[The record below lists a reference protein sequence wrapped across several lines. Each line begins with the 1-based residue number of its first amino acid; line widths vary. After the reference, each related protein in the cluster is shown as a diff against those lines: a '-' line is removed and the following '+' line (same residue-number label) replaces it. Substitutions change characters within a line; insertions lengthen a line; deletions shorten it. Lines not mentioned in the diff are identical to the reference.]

1 MLKVIIEKEIREIL
15 GSSKFV
21 YTFFVCTVLILIS
34 FYSGAINYN
43 MSVSRWEVA
52 KSENLRSFEGVTE
65 WYRVKENKIFLP
77 PQPLATLVSGVSN
90 DIGRS
95 TMVGPSGEITPQDSR
110 YNEEPIYA
118 YFRFMD
124 LQFIFQIVLALFA
137 ILLGYDAICGEK
149 ERGTLKLCLSNSVP
163 RSKFLLGKFI
173 GSFSLLSTS
182 LLFALGLGCLILPLL
197 GVHLQGEEWIRLVLI
212 ILTGLLYFGTFLAIS
227 FLVSALSQKSSSS
240 FLILLIVWIG
250 SVLIVPRAAVLLA
263 GRAVEVPTVDQ
274 IGYEK
279 ASFATEQWKSFIAA
293 MGNYES
299 IQSEDMEE
307 VMNAFSKFSDSLSE
321 SREEKMNEFRSRL
334 NENRRNREKERSK
347 IALSLARVSPS
358 ASMSLATLTL
368 AGTSPDL
375 KDRFYDQAKNYQ
387 TALSNFLF
395 EKTGMNMGR
404 GMVMIYSDGE
414 DQRKA
419 TPINA
424 NEIPVFTFE
433 NEPLKASLASALPD
447 MGLLLLFNFFFL
459 LGAFKFFNKYDA
471 R

>member
-1 MLKVIIEKEIREIL
+1 MLKIIIEKEIRDML

-21 YTFFVCTVLILIS
+21 YTFLVCTVLILMS

-65 WYRVKENKIFLP
+65 WYRVRENKIFLP
-77 PQPLATLVSGVSN
+77 PQPLAALVSGISN

-95 TMVGPSGEITPQDSR
+95 TMVRPSGEITAKDSR
-110 YNEEPIYA
+110 FNEEPIYA
-118 YFRFMD
+118 YFRFID
-124 LQFIFQIVLALFA
+124 LQFIFQIILALFA

-149 ERGTLKLCLSNSVP
+149 ERGTLKLCLANSVP
-163 RSKFLLGKFI
+163 RTKFLLGKFI

-197 GVHLQGEEWIRLVLI
+197 GVYLQGEEWIRLILI

-227 FLVSALSQKSSSS
+227 FLVSALSQRSSSS

-263 GRAVEVPTVDQ
+263 GRAVDVPTVDQ

-279 ASFATEQWKSFIAA
+279 ASFATDQWKSFIDA
-293 MGNYES
+293 MGNYET
-299 IQSEDMEE
+299 IQSEDIEE
-307 VMNAFSKFSDSLSE
+307 VMDAFSKFSDSLSQ
-321 SREEKMNEFRSRL
+321 SREEKMNEFRGRL
-334 NENRRNREKERSK
+334 NENRRNREKERSR
-347 IALSLARVSPS
+347 IALLLARVSPS
-358 ASMSLATLTL
+358 ASMSLAALTL

-375 KDRFYDQAKNYQ
+375 KDRFYDQSKNYQ
-387 TALSNFLF
+387 TSLDNFLF
-395 EKTGMNMGR
+395 EKTGMNMGH
-404 GMVMIYSDGE
+404 GMVMIQTDDGE
-414 DQRKA
+414 EKEV

-424 NEIPVFTFE
+424 SEIPVFVFE
-433 NEPLKASLASALPD
+433 NEPLKASLVSALPD
-447 MGLLLLFNFFFL
+447 MGLLLLFNFLFL
-459 LGAFKFFNKYDA
+459 LGAFRFFNKYDA